1 MKINNYFL
9 LLFFIFPI
17 SVEASFIWK
26 NQVDT
31 QHYIFENYYNDLE
44 RFHNEDDHLKNSEL
58 LKVPLPKI
66 NRIISD
72 YDRYIDYRTNK
83 LSNNYL
89 FTNKLWKRVAKN
101 GKILDIELCLNKLAN
116 FEVDPV
122 PNHLENE
129 FQRCHLDF
137 QDYAVK
143 DVSNGIKLFQK
154 LFEKMSSGEDK
165 WIFKENKKTFNFN
178 PTAYNIPGVLATFI
192 TFYSAN
198 YDYFELNDIKREQI
212 NNYFVKKILEQNFD
226 KTGDGKNKFCP
237 IMDPNSLSKDRHN
250 VNNCG
255 SLGLRFAAAE
265 LALGITLQNDKI
277 WKKGLWDLDYNL
289 SMFNEDGFFIPHSAK
304 GCRALGYLWDT
315 SKLLSINSEILN
327 LIGFNF
333 LDYKMRHGKKVKF
346 AYEQLF
352 KQFED
357 VTITNYIAEKAIGSF
372 ACGNK
377 PYKTH
382 DEFIK
387 WEDRDGSGDWIPNK
401 DNFINWSLRFV
412 VENHPEWINDKLLDD
427 IKVHWQ
433 LGAYFSIQPMEIYNA
448 NFALNHL
455 DFWNKKLIEFEKRK
469 EQKAKE
475 EENKLKI
482 AKIEF
487 KTLFNEIEQKLL
499 SNNYR
504 FNLDALN
511 FNQISE
517 ISKFKVDENDI
528 AKAYIEGNILYN
540 GYPLIDIIDDY
551 SKLDLNLFNKVS
563 TLASIIKTKE
573 FEAIGIKMT
582 PSLENILRDTSEDAR
597 KKCGRIAKPSSWLV
611 FVSASNNKR
620 ILEIQ
625 ECYIKKFKEA
635 SPDVWL
641 TFKILALSISSIS
654 KQIISDKERNIFEK
668 REKEQ
673 KLLFE
678 EKEKEQ
684 KLADAEA
691 LKISQ
696 KENRARLKA
705 NALRIKKEK
714 EEAKIIKNN
723 KILEYQNEFESILSQ
738 VGNDLLNDGFV
749 KRYNQILFTE
759 NSSKISKTISGDE
772 LAKSDI
778 DGKLFFDDFPL
789 EEILENKD
797 SYKSLKK
804 LSTMVAHIKNENF
817 EAFGIRMT
825 SGMEKLFDEAS
836 SKARNDCGR
845 IAKPSEWLVFL
856 LSSSDSDVLK
866 IQKCHSNVFR
876 SFSNEVWDSYKTLG
890 LSSNSIIE
898 YLNN

>member
-1 MKINNYFL
+1 MLKMKIKNYFL

-101 GKILDIELCLNKLAN
+101 GKILDRELCLNKLAN

-129 FQRCHLDF
+129 FKRCHLDF

-165 WIFKENKKTFNFN
+165 WIFKKNKKTINFN
-178 PTAYNIPGVLATFI
+178 PTGYNIPGVLATFI

-198 YDYFELNDIKREQI
+198 YDYFELDGIKRKQI

-226 KTGDGKNKFCP
+226 KTGDGNNKFCP

-277 WKKGLWDLDYNL
+277 WRKGLWDLDYNL

-315 SKLLSINSEILN
+315 SRLLSINSEILN

-352 KQFED
+352 KQYED

-387 WEDRDGSGDWIPNK
+387 WQDKDGSGDWIPNK

-412 VENHPEWINDKLLDD
+412 VENNPELINDKLLDD

-455 DFWNKKLIEFEKRK
+455 DFWNKKLMEFEKRK

-475 EENKLKI
+475 EENNQKKIRKVAKDKLKYLI
-482 AKIEF
+482 
-487 KTLFNEIEQKLL
+487 NEVENKLIQNKL
-499 SNNYR
+499 YDFDTNFI
-504 FNLDALN
+504 FNLT
-511 FNQISE
+511 SE
-517 ISKFKVDENDI
+517 ISKHKAEGDDIVKSSIRGYFSINGLPLNDI
-528 AKAYIEGNILYN
+528 INKQNI
-540 GYPLIDIIDDY
+540 I
-551 SKLDLNLFNKVS
+551 FNSFQGFS

-582 PSLENILRDTSEDAR
+582 PILENILRETSNDAHN
-597 KKCGRIAKPSSWLV
+597 KCGRIAKPSTWLV
-611 FVSASNNKR
+611 FVLSSNNKR

-625 ECYIKKFKEA
+625 KCYIRKFKEA
-635 SPDVWL
+635 SPDIWL
-641 TFKILALSISSIS
+641 VYKFLALSIPSIG
-654 KQIISDKERNIFEK
+654 KQIYPDDERNIFEK
-668 REKEQ
+668 
-673 KLLFE
+673 
-678 EKEKEQ
+678 KEKEQ
-684 KLADAEA
+684 NLADAEA

-696 KENRARLKA
+696 EENRARLKA
-705 NALRIKKEK
+705 NAERIKKEK
-714 EEAKIIKNN
+714 QKTNEIQVN
-723 KILEYQNEFESILSQ
+723 KISESKKKYGKLLAQ
-738 VGNDLLNDGFV
+738 VENDLLNDGLLNKYHQIQFSQISA
-749 KRYNQILFTE
+749 KRVE
-759 NSSKISKTISGDE
+759 NSSEGE
-772 LAKSDI
+772 LKKASI
-778 DGKLFFDDFPL
+778 DGVLVFDSLSVD
-789 EEILENKD
+789 EILNHVND
-797 SYKSLKK
+797 YKPFKK
-804 LSTMVAHIKNENF
+804 ISTMVAHIGNENF

-825 SGMEKLFDEAS
+825 SDMENLFNEPS
-836 SKARNDCGR
+836 GKARNDCGR

-856 LSSSDSDVLK
+856 LSSSDKNILN
-866 IQKCHSNVFR
+866 IQKCHSKVFK

-890 LSSNSIIE
+890 LSSNTIIN
-898 YLNN
+898 YLKN

>member
-1 MKINNYFL
+1 MKIRNYFL
-9 LLFFIFPI
+9 SLFFLLPV
-17 SVEASFIWK
+17 SVEASFVWK

-58 LKVPLPKI
+58 LKIPLPTI

-83 LSNNYL
+83 LSKNYL

-101 GKILDIELCLNKLAN
+101 GKILDRELCLNKLAN

-122 PNHLENE
+122 PSHLEDE
-129 FQRCHLDF
+129 FKQCHSDF

-165 WIFKENKKTFNFN
+165 WIFKENKKTINFN
-178 PTAYNIPGVLATFI
+178 PTGYNIPGVLATFI

-198 YDYFELNDIKREQI
+198 YDYFELNDIKRKQI

-226 KTGDGKNKFCP
+226 KTGDGKNNFCP

-255 SLGLRFAAAE
+255 SLGLRFAASE

-277 WKKGLWDLDYNL
+277 WRKGLWDLDYNL

-346 AYEQLF
+346 AYKQLF
-352 KQFED
+352 KQYED

-377 PYKTH
+377 PYKNH

-427 IKVHWQ
+427 IKVHWM
-433 LGAYFSIQPMEIYNA
+433 LGAYFSIQPMEIYYA
-448 NFALNHL
+448 NLSGNHL
-455 DFWNKKLIEFEKRK
+455 KFWNKKLMEFEKRK
-469 EQKAKE
+469 DQKAKE
-475 EENKLKI
+475 EENNQKKI
-482 AKIEF
+482 RKVAKDKF
-487 KTLFNEIEQKLL
+487 KYLINEVENKLL
-499 SNNYR
+499 QNKLYDFDTNFI
-504 FNLDALN
+504 FNLT
-511 FNQISE
+511 SE
-517 ISKFKVDENDI
+517 ISKH
-528 AKAYIEGNILYN
+528 KAEGD
-540 GYPLIDIIDDY
+540 DIIKSSIHGYFTID
-551 SKLDLNLFNKVS
+551 NLPLSDVFNKQNIIVDSFQNIS

-573 FEAIGIKMT
+573 FEAIGIKMN
-582 PSLENILRDTSEDAR
+582 PSLSNILQETANDAR
-597 KKCGRIAKPSSWLV
+597 KKCGRIAKPSSWIV
-611 FVSASNNKR
+611 FVLSSNNQR
-620 ILEIQ
+620 ILKTQ
-625 ECYIKKFKEA
+625 KCYNEKFKEA
-635 SPDVWL
+635 SSDIWL
-641 TFKILALSISSIS
+641 TYKILALSVPSIS
-654 KQIISDKERNIFEK
+654 NKIFPDDERLIFE
-668 REKEQ
+668 RQQLEQ
-673 KLLFE
+673 KLIE
-678 EKEKEQ
+678 SK
-684 KLADAEA
+684 A

-705 NALRIKKEK
+705 NAERIKKEK
-714 EEAKIIKNN
+714 QKAKEIQNN
-723 KILEYQNEFESILSQ
+723 KILESQ
-738 VGNDLLNDGFV
+738 KKYANLLAKVENDLLYNGFLN
-749 KRYNQILFTE
+749 KYNQIKF
-759 NSSKISKTISGDE
+759 SQISEKSHKKASDGE
-772 LAKSDI
+772 LKKAII
-778 DGKLFFDDFPL
+778 DGVLIYDGL
-789 EEILENKD
+789 NVEEILN
-797 SYKSLKK
+797 YKNGYKPFEK
-804 LSTMVAHIKNENF
+804 ISTIVVQIKNDDF
-817 EAFGIRMT
+817 EAFGIRMN
-825 SGMEKLFDEAS
+825 SGMEKLFNEAS
-836 SKARNDCGR
+836 NKARNECGR
-845 IAKPSEWLVFL
+845 IARPSEWLVFL
-856 LSSSDSDVLK
+856 VSSSDMDILN
-866 IQKCHSNVFR
+866 IQKCHSNVFK
-876 SFSNEVWDSYKTLG
+876 SFSDEVWDSYRTLG
-890 LSSNSIIE
+890 LSSNSLIE
-898 YLNN
+898 YLNK